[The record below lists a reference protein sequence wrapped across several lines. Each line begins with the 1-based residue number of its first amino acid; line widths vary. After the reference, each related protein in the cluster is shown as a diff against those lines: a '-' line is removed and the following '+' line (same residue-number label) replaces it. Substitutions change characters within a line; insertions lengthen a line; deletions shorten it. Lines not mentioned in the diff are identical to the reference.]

1 MTTKNNLSRFIEAQ
15 EGSYNRAL
23 SEIKNGRKQSHWMW
37 YIFPQIKGLG
47 FSETSMFYAIKDI
60 DEAAAFLEQP
70 VLGSRLVEIS
80 NELLTLQGN
89 DPNKIL
95 GSPDDVKLQSS
106 MTLFASLDN
115 TDPVF
120 QQVLDKFY
128 DGAKDQKT
136 LRIIGKQ

>member
-1 MTTKNNLSRFIEAQ
+1 MSTINNLDRFIEAQ

-37 YIFPQIKGLG
+37 YIFPQIQGLG
-47 FSETSMFYAIKDI
+47 FSETSMFYAIRDI
-60 DEAAAFLEQP
+60 NEAEEFLKHS
-70 VLGSRLVEIS
+70 VLGSRLIEIC
-80 NELLTLQGN
+80 NELLRLQGD

-115 TDPVF
+115 TNPVF
-120 QQVLDKFY
+120 QQVLDKFNN
-128 DGAKDQKT
+128 GAKDQKT
-136 LRIIGKQ
+136 LRIIGK

>member
-1 MTTKNNLSRFIEAQ
+1 MSTKNNLDRFIEAQ

-37 YIFPQIKGLG
+37 YIFPQIQGLG
-47 FSETSMFYAIKDI
+47 FSETAMFYAITDI
-60 DEAAAFLEQP
+60 DEAEEYLKHP

-80 NELLTLQGN
+80 KELLALPGN

-115 TDPVF
+115 TNPVF
-120 QQVLDKFY
+120 QQVLDKFNN
-128 DGAKDQKT
+128 GAKDQKT
-136 LRIIGKQ
+136 LRILGK